1 MIYKETSPPRPHII
15 LGDGRFG
22 RERKPPKNE
31 PPGPTSYKV
40 EESHKYANEFRGK
53 NVFDK
58 TKRVSFCEMQARLN
72 ISPGPVKHTY
82 SNALLDKISLSPIA
96 SSRKRL

>member
-1 MIYKETSPPRPHII
+1 MIYKEKSPPRAHIKN
-15 LGDGRFG
+15 GEGRFG
-22 RERKPPKNE
+22 VEKRPTKNE
-31 PPGPTSYKV
+31 PPGPTSYDI
-40 EESHKYANEFRGK
+40 EGSHKFANEYRGK

-58 TKRVSFCEMQARLN
+58 TKRVSFCEMQARVN

-82 SNALLDKISLSPIA
+82 SNALLDKLSLSPIA